1 MYPIRVQQDIRQ
13 GFPSSPVDKIIK
25 PASYGVD
32 FIVIAISHVGIYVYF
47 LVHYPTRDLQRR
59 LGLLK

>member
-13 GFPSSPVDKIIK
+13 GFSSSPVDKIK

-32 FIVIAISHVGIYVYF
+32 VIVIAISHAGIYVYF